1 MLAASLLIGAQY
13 VRIFR
18 GRNAGVA
25 GRRGGVAGLRRD
37 RLDSKCCNTYLGRMS
52 PSLQSE
58 LKQRKPFGSLEHEA
72 MLSIARTAALLE
84 HATAE
89 ALKPYGLTPTQYNA
103 LRILRGAEP
112 EGLCRNEVRDRLV
125 ARVPDA
131 TRLLDRLEE
140 MGLVVRAR
148 EGDDRRFVRSRITR
162 AGLDLLRPLDG
173 VTQALHTAQLGHL
186 GERRLRT
193 LVDLLEEARKQP

>member
-1 MLAASLLIGAQY
+1 M
-13 VRIFR
+13 RP
-18 GRNAGVA
+18 N
-25 GRRGGVAGLRRD
+25 
-37 RLDSKCCNTYLGRMS
+37 
-52 PSLQSE
+52 LQSE
-58 LKQRKPFGSLEHEA
+58 LKQRKPFDSLEQEA

-84 HATAE
+84 HGTAE

-140 MGLVVRAR
+140 MGLVVRQR

-162 AGLDLLRPLDG
+162 AGLDRLRPLDD
-173 VTQALHTAQLGHL
+173 VVLALHANQLGHL
-186 GERRLRT
+186 GERKLRA
-193 LVDLLEEARKQP
+193 LVGLLGEARK

>member
-1 MLAASLLIGAQY
+1 LTVDVVTRTFSSM
-13 VRIFR
+13 V
-18 GRNAGVA
+18 
-25 GRRGGVAGLRRD
+25 
-37 RLDSKCCNTYLGRMS
+37 

-58 LKQRKPFGSLEHEA
+58 LKQGKPFHSLEHEA
-72 MLSIARTAALLE
+72 MLSVARTAAVLE
-84 HATAE
+84 HGTAE
-89 ALKPYGLTPTQYNA
+89 ALKPHGLTLTQYNA

-140 MGLVVRAR
+140 MGLVVRER

-162 AGLDLLRPLDG
+162 AGLDLLRPLDT
-173 VTQALHTAQLGHL
+173 VLQALHTKQLGHL
-186 GERRLRT
+186 GERKLRT
-193 LVDLLEEARKQP
+193 LISLLGEAREQA